1 MACVAASASEVT
13 SKVRHSVPR
22 RGGNVVGDVLV
33 VAARLDSDLVG
44 DARGTELPVVAL
56 GRDDLDR

>member
-1 MACVAASASEVT
+1 M
-13 SKVRHSVPR
+13 RHSVPR

-44 DARGTELPVVAL
+44 DARGTELPVVAAL